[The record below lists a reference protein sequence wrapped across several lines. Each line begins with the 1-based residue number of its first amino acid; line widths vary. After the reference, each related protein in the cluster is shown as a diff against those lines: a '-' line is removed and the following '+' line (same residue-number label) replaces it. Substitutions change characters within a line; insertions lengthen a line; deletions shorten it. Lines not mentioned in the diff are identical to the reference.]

1 MKKNIYLLFFISV
14 ALILASNTLLPKKVI
29 SVFSLVSKEK
39 TFIAGTKIT
48 LKFKTKSVDKPQLF
62 LIHSYGKTL
71 LEGNLNK
78 DQITFLLPGIYAR
91 KTGKV
96 DWFLIVNG
104 EKKMQGNFEIL
115 PNNQTKTQIENHI
128 GPPSTLVGDGH
139 FVMYVAVPT
148 DDFDN
153 PKPTNT
159 PVIYKSQFLNSFTN
173 GIILTKDL
181 IAWKDF
187 YAPTKSGL
195 ILLSSECEKTI
206 TKEYDA
212 VIYPGIA
219 TNFIVNYTRHHEYAD
234 GNQITTLKTSIIRD
248 KFGNIV
254 SDGTM
259 VSFMITT
266 QNKMV
271 LKSFGTTID
280 GVATAKILHPDHQD
294 IFVIKAFVT
303 GTAESAVIAINY
315 KPINPIIEYKF
326 SKDNRTLIVGPLRSF
341 MNQLVPDGI
350 KVKLKILHNNQL
362 VETLQEDSSKG
373 KATFNISYDYYK
385 EKNYSFEI
393 STLGKTLKT
402 EEKIYDINKQ

>member
-1 MKKNIYLLFFISV
+1 MKKKVYLVFFIVV
-14 ALILASNTLLPKKVI
+14 ALFLASSTLLPKKGI
-29 SVFSLVSKEK
+29 IDFSLETKEK
-39 TFIAGTKIT
+39 TFIAGTKIE
-48 LKFKTKSVDKPQLF
+48 LKFRTKLEARPQLF

-78 DQITFLLPGIYAR
+78 NKITFLLPGIYAK

-96 DWFLIVNG
+96 DWFLVING
-104 EKKMQGNFEIL
+104 DKKLQGNFEIL

-148 DDFDN
+148 DGFDN
-153 PKPTNT
+153 PKLTNT

-173 GIILTKDL
+173 ETIITKDL

-187 YAPTKSGL
+187 YAPTKSGI
-195 ILLSSECEKTI
+195 ILVSSECNSTI

-219 TNFIVNYTRHHEYAD
+219 TNFTVWYTRNHEFAD
-234 GNQITTLKTSIIRD
+234 GNQITTLKTSAIRD

-271 LKSFGTTID
+271 LKSFGTTIE

-294 IFVIKAFVT
+294 VFLIKAFVT
-303 GTAESAVIAINY
+303 GIAESSIVAINY
-315 KPINPIIEYKF
+315 KPINPKIEYKF
-326 SKDNRTLIVGPLRSF
+326 SKNNRIITVGLLRSF

-350 KVKLKILHNNQL
+350 KVKLKIYHNNKL
-362 VETLQEDSSKG
+362 VETLQDDSYKG
-373 KATFNISYDYYK
+373 KAIFVISPDYYK
-385 EKNYSFEI
+385 EKSYSFEI
-393 STLGKTLKT
+393 STLG
-402 EEKIYDINKQ
+402 NKQIIEVKKYDTYKQ